1 MQEISTG
8 HHQPKSK
15 AVMLPIIDLKANDR
29 ACVHSILLLA
39 TEQSKKLNVKELSIT
54 FDQPLWFKALEII
67 TAKD

>member
-1 MQEISTG
+1 
-8 HHQPKSK
+8 
-15 AVMLPIIDLKANDR
+15 MLPIIDLKPNDR

-54 FDQPLWFKALEII
+54 SDQPLWFKALEII

>member
-15 AVMLPIIDLKANDR
+15 AVMLPIIDLKPSDR

-39 TEQSKKLNVKELSIT
+39 TEQSNKLNMKELSIS